1 MTATHVARGSSHGMK
16 LMQGSSAMRGNPRGR
31 RFVEA
36 VGRMRI
42 KSLDDMAEREM
53 AKQQQRSKQGKF
65 TSAKEFDELVKA
77 MPDPAGEQDGLLA
90 DGAWRVLR
98 GVFCVLRSVFY
109 VLCSMICV
117 PRSVTRVTC
126 YVTRVTM
133 IVPRGATM
141 VATLQS
147 QVRCPG
153 GIHAGAAVTALG
165 YKLRGRS
172 GPLPFWWPL
181 PGAGAACIARRV
193 PRSGVVGKHDEH
205 TRIAGR

>member
-98 GVFCVLRSVFY
+98 GVFCVLCSVFY
-109 VLCSMICV
+109 VLRSAFCDTCHVLRDTCDDDCSSRCDHGGHPPESSQV
-117 PRSVTRVTC
+117 PRRD
-126 YVTRVTM
+126 
-133 IVPRGATM
+133 PRRGRRYGSGIQIAGSLRAATVL
-141 VATLQS
+141 VAS
-147 QVRCPG
+147 PG
-153 GIHAGAAVTALG
+153 GG
-165 YKLRGRS
+165 
-172 GPLPFWWPL
+172 
-181 PGAGAACIARRV
+181 RRV
-193 PRSGVVGKHDEH
+193 YRPASTQVGC
-205 TRIAGR
+205 GREA

>member
-98 GVFCVLRSVFY
+98 GVFCVLRSVLYDLRSAFCDTCH
-109 VLCSMICV
+109 VLRDTCDDDCSSRCDHGGHPPESSQV
-117 PRSVTRVTC
+117 PRRD
-126 YVTRVTM
+126 
-133 IVPRGATM
+133 PRRGRRYGSGIQIAGSLRAATVL
-141 VATLQS
+141 VAS
-147 QVRCPG
+147 PG
-153 GIHAGAAVTALG
+153 GG
-165 YKLRGRS
+165 
-172 GPLPFWWPL
+172 
-181 PGAGAACIARRV
+181 RRV
-193 PRSGVVGKHDEH
+193 YRPASTQVGC
-205 TRIAGR
+205 GREA

>member
-98 GVFCVLRSVFY
+98 GVFCV
-109 VLCSMICV
+109 

>member
-90 DGAWRVLR
+90 DGAWRVLCSA
-98 GVFCVLRSVFY
+98 FCDTSHVLRDTCDDD
-109 VLCSMICV
+109 CSSRCDHGGHPPESSQV
-117 PRSVTRVTC
+117 PRRD
-126 YVTRVTM
+126 
-133 IVPRGATM
+133 PR
-141 VATLQS
+141 
-147 QVRCPG
+147 
-153 GIHAGAAVTALG
+153 
-165 YKLRGRS
+165 RGRRYGS
-172 GPLPFWWPL
+172 G
-181 PGAGAACIARRV
+181 I
-193 PRSGVVGKHDEH
+193 
-205 TRIAGR
+205 RIAGSLRAATVLVASPGGGHRVYRPASTQVGCGREA

>member
-98 GVFCVLRSVFY
+98 GVFYVLRSVFY
-109 VLCSMICV
+109 DLRSAFCDTCHVLRDTCDDDCSSRCDHGGHPPESSQV
-117 PRSVTRVTC
+117 PRRD
-126 YVTRVTM
+126 
-133 IVPRGATM
+133 PRRGRRYGSGIQIAGSLRAATVL
-141 VATLQS
+141 VAS
-147 QVRCPG
+147 PG
-153 GIHAGAAVTALG
+153 GG
-165 YKLRGRS
+165 
-172 GPLPFWWPL
+172 
-181 PGAGAACIARRV
+181 RRV
-193 PRSGVVGKHDEH
+193 YRPASTQVGC
-205 TRIAGR
+205 GREA

>member
-90 DGAWRVLR
+90 DGAWRVLCS
-98 GVFCVLRSVFY
+98 VFCVL
-109 VLCSMICV
+109 CSAFCDTSHV
-117 PRSVTRVTC
+117 S
-126 YVTRVTM
+126 RVTM

-141 VATLQS
+141 VAALQS

-165 YKLRGRS
+165 YELRGRS